1 MLKKVVIFTF
11 KISSQHGNYS
21 VEKGKEKRWG
31 KCVWSL
37 TIQFQAWTVCHV
49 WSVLGIFIFKNYL
62 FTYLRTSSG
71 SFRSMGYHWPLLM
84 YAEVKE
90 QTNNFHIDINC
101 IILSSERTT
110 LSETTVKY
118 YQVTFDNSAFVLQVK
133 YTCVL
138 LVSPIIQK

>member
-1 MLKKVVIFTF
+1 MKFPVSMQITEWKKVKKKDGGSV
-11 KISSQHGNYS
+11 SDPLQHNF
-21 VEKGKEKRWG
+21 R
-31 KCVWSL
+31 
-37 TIQFQAWTVCHV
+37 VCHV
-49 WSVLGIFIFKNYL
+49 WSVLGIFIFLNYL
-62 FTYLRTSSG
+62 FTYLRI
-71 SFRSMGYHWPLLM
+71 SFRSTSYCWPLLM

-110 LSETTVKY
+110 LSETTVKC